1 MNTRVRI
8 SVRARATL
16 VKKVSARA
24 VRFFF
29 MSRRLYYYTCS
40 YYRAIHLSSSSS
52 SSRSACS
59 IVGSAEPETRDV
71 MRGGSRGEGSFF

>member
-1 MNTRVRI
+1 MNTRERI
-8 SVRARATL
+8 SVRARASL

-24 VRFFF
+24 VRFLC
-29 MSRRLYYYTCS
+29 RGAGITIYDS